1 MVGKGRQAE
10 KDRAQKPDAFR
21 YLAMLDAAGMPLHQI
36 LILGEK
42 EGLSVDELLLFA
54 TNILRKAKVIGSPE
68 HEALALVFGCL
79 KGWESLFV
87 AAGNL
92 GLQLLRTMLYGHDSY
107 LEALLFRG
115 DRDFPGVFRKRVLR
129 RLGYPACLAKSLHPR
144 IKSPK
149 HLEQV
154 MAWLGAGEPIISEEL
169 ELCGFTSI
177 SPAWGDL
184 FTLRLVLKNGIC
196 PASISWLT
204 DRGTNYYSQFPG
216 SLRIERVKG
225 LRHLDG
231 LTNGKVILLDC
242 PDLEGIL
249 GSCHDLQVEDCPRL
263 GSVWIGPGS
272 NRVSLKHCS
281 SLRSIKPTA
290 GDELEDQFSMSDRVY
305 ELENLVI
312 EDCGQFRLFPPRM
325 RISDRLH
332 LSGVGPI
339 EQWPWNFQ
347 IGDSFLITD
356 CPKIEVLPPVE
367 VQGSLVVR
375 GNSGLRRLSPG
386 TAIGKHLDLRAC
398 SLLEDIPRGVTVG
411 GSIYLPEHLNHR
423 RRAHARVQ
431 GETPALLEVPQA
443 DLYESLRTMLM
454 GLQFTALVA
463 PKDRP
468 DARKLAQGILLGM
481 RVRLAQEPQ
490 IESLML
496 WTASEVWR
504 DLSEEVWAAW
514 SPWGN
519 DRNESDEDLP
529 MAWFLAQV
537 HGEEAH

>member
-1 MVGKGRQAE
+1 MVGKVRQA
-10 KDRAQKPDAFR
+10 RQQKSETPRPSR
-21 YLAMLDAAGMPLHQI
+21 YLATLDAAGMPLHQI
-36 LILGEK
+36 LIQGEK
-42 EGLSVDELLLFA
+42 EGISVDDLVQFA
-54 TNILRKAKVIGSPE
+54 TDTLRKGTFIDAPE
-68 HEALALVFGCL
+68 KEAIPLVFGCL
-79 KGWESLFV
+79 KRWKSLYT
-87 AAGNL
+87 ATRKQ

-107 LEALLFRG
+107 LEGLLFRG
-115 DRDFPGVFRKRVLR
+115 DRDFPGVFQKRVLQ

-204 DRGTNYYSQFPG
+204 DRGTNYYSQLPG
-216 SLRIERVKG
+216 SLRIERVQG

-231 LTNGKVILLDC
+231 LTNGKAILLDC

-249 GSCHDLQVEDCPRL
+249 GPCHDLQVEDCPRL

-272 NRVSLKHCS
+272 KRVLLKHCS

-305 ELENLVI
+305 ELESLVI
-312 EDCGQFRLFPPRM
+312 EDCGQFRLFPPRI
-325 RISDRLH
+325 RISSHFH

-339 EQWPWNFQ
+339 EQWPWHFQ
-347 IGDSFLITD
+347 VGDSFRITD
-356 CPKIEVLPPVE
+356 CPEIEALPPIE

-375 GNSGLRRLSPG
+375 GVSGLRRLSPG
-386 TAIGKHLDLRAC
+386 TSIGKHLDLRAC
-398 SLLEDIPRGVTVG
+398 NQLEGIPRGVKVG

-423 RRAHARVQ
+423 RREHARVQ
-431 GETPALLEVPQA
+431 GETPALLDVPQA
-443 DLYESLRTMLM
+443 DLYESLRTMLI

-481 RVRLAQEPQ
+481 RLRLAQEPQ

-529 MAWFLAQV
+529 MAWFLALV